1 MERGK
6 DYIGVGV
13 GAAIINPER
22 KILLAQ
28 RGIEAKNERFR
39 WELPGGS
46 VEMWETS
53 EEAVTREIT
62 EELGFKIE
70 VVSII
75 GFWDHIILEES
86 QHWVSSTYLC
96 KIVSGEPKILE
107 PQKCAA
113 IGWFTLS
120 EASERLLSRI
130 ARHGIE
136 KLIEVYPEGLPNLH

>member
-13 GAAIINPER
+13 GAAIISPDR

-53 EEAVTREIT
+53 QQTIVREIM

-70 VVSII
+70 VIDII
-75 GFWDHIILEES
+75 GFWDHIILEEG
-86 QHWVSSTYLC
+86 QHWVSSTHLC

-113 IGWFTLS
+113 IGWFTLKK
-120 EASERLLSRI
+120 ASEQPLSGI
-130 ARHGIE
+130 AQHGIE
-136 KLIEVYPEGLPNLH
+136 KLIQLYPEGLPNLY